1 MFKKTL
7 GVIGFLLLSCTANA
21 GLITDTAN
29 DSFIDETTGIEWMDF
44 GINNHLTYTQV
55 TEQLD
60 TTFSGWSLAT
70 QDQVYSLW
78 ANAFLGLGAHNE
90 LPNRFGIGQLYVTD
104 GSNEAG
110 SVIYPIAEIMGAN
123 LKQSEGTRYEDH
135 MSRGLFS
142 GTDGLSV
149 VSLDV
154 QVGAYDDYSNPDSA
168 TLVDNK
174 SFDSLLSYESAI
186 FSTMLVKS
194 SVDVPEPSTIAIF
207 ALGMF
212 GLASR
217 KFKKNNL

>member
-7 GVIGFLLLSCTANA
+7 SIISFVVLSFTANA
-21 GLITDTAN
+21 GLITDTVN
-29 DSFIDETTGIEWMDF
+29 DSFIDKTTGLEWMDF

-110 SVIYPIAEIMGAN
+110 SVIYPIANIMGAN
-123 LKQSEGTRYEDH
+123 LKQSVGTRYEDH

-154 QVGAYDDYSNPDSA
+154 QIGSYDDYHSPDSA
-168 TLVDNK
+168 TLADNYNYN
-174 SFDSLLSYESAI
+174 SLSNYDSAMW
-186 FSTMLVKS
+186 STMLVKS
-194 SVDVPEPSTIAIF
+194 SVDVPEPSTLAIF
-207 ALGMF
+207 AFGMF

-217 KFKKNNL
+217 KFNKNNS